1 MTYCRARL
9 FSLIALLAGAATLS
23 SCLEN
28 REASTAAVART
39 ALLGLSD
46 VDIRM
51 CAGFPTRTAEIEAG
65 QIWTYERT
73 INRGGLSITVPSV
86 EVGSIPALGGGSL
99 SVAPGGYCNTQLRF
113 SKGKVV
119 DIAYAGDNDMPSQ
132 RNALCTTIVD
142 ECVDYAHKRHPV
154 AQGR

>member
-1 MTYCRARL
+1 MTSCRARL
-9 FSLIALLAGAATLS
+9 PSLIVQLAGAAMLS

-28 REASTAAVART
+28 KEASTAAVART

-51 CAGFPTRTAEIEAG
+51 CAGFPSHTADIQSG

-86 EVGSIPALGGGSL
+86 EVGTFPALGGGSL

-113 SKGKVV
+113 DKGRVV
-119 DIAYAGDNDMPSQ
+119 DIAYAGDNDLPGG
-132 RNALCTTIVD
+132 RNALCTTIID
-142 ECVDYAHKRHPV
+142 ECVEYARNRHPA
-154 AQGR
+154 AQGK